1 MKKFKSLWYTG
12 LAIVGIPAVIVVIAT
27 FFAILNQTKTIIYP
41 AEKSQQEKPKV
52 DTVVVEK
59 RVIVRDTVY
68 IKPKI
73 KPTPVTPVNDSL

>member
-27 FFAILNQTKTIIYP
+27 FFVILNQTKTIIYP

-59 RVIVRDTVY
+59 RVVVRDTVY
-68 IKPKI
+68 IKPK
-73 KPTPVTPVNDSL
+73 PTPKSVATVQDTL